1 MTGYARASDLFVA
14 GAGARLSL
22 ATADALTPAGPVLR
36 PSFFSGFVSRPDAVA
51 AALLAVAD
59 VAATSYY
66 DLSARRASLD
76 PVVTASGDRLRFE
89 AFSRCNGVYARFDL
103 LSDGID
109 AGEVGYGTT
118 NVDINPPLRHA
129 LASTQLADLLHL
141 DVGEGGLIVATP
153 AQTHVERP
161 VDLPD
166 RWIRGFAEVP
176 ALAAQM
182 RLVAELD
189 RLPTMTF
196 LASLPS
202 GAPGPTVHYAP
213 GLRGLQPSAV
223 RRESDVRLAGTSRLS
238 AARRVMRFTQR
249 MRAYA
254 HDSGSSGWVLDIPG
268 GRITFMITAEPYRG
282 FSGEGGLLHVLSDAD
297 DDGMSAVAARL
308 AWQPVIDAD
317 AIARETGLTRHRVD
331 GALAVFAVSGRV
343 GFDLVDDAWFH
354 RELPLD
360 PSRVTN
366 DHARLERARQLV
378 SAGQAVL
385 TDGVWRVVADGAVH
399 WVRESG
405 GILHCTCQWH
415 ARYGHS
421 RGPCAH
427 ELAARLLLARPEEG
441 DSDDH

>member
-1 MTGYARASDLFVA
+1 MIGYARASDLSLTA
-14 GAGARLSL
+14 DGARLSL
-22 ATADALTPAGPVLR
+22 ATADALTPAGPVVR

-66 DLSARRASLD
+66 ELSARRASLD

-141 DVGEGGLIVATP
+141 DVGEGGLAVAT
-153 AQTHVERP
+153 AEQTHLERP

-176 ALAAQM
+176 TIAARM
-182 RLVAELD
+182 RLVAEVD

-196 LASLPS
+196 LASLRS

-213 GLRGLQPSAV
+213 GPRGLQPSAV

-238 AARRVMRFTQR
+238 AARRVMRFAHR

-254 HDSGSSGWVLDIPG
+254 HDSGASGWVVDVPG
-268 GRITFMITAEPYRG
+268 GRVTFIITAEPYRG
-282 FSGEGGLLHVLSDAD
+282 FSGEGGLLHALGDVD
-297 DDGMSAVAARL
+297 DDGLSAVAACL

-317 AIARETGLTRHRVD
+317 AIARETSLTRRRVD

-343 GFDLVDDAWFH
+343 GFDLAEGAWFH

-360 PSRVTN
+360 PSRVGG
-366 DHARLERARQLV
+366 DHARLERARELV
-378 SAGQAVL
+378 SSEQTVL
-385 TDGVWRVVADGAVH
+385 TEGMCRVVADGAVH

-405 GILHCTCQWH
+405 GILHCTCRWH

-427 ELAARLLLARPEEG
+427 ELAARLLFASPTQDGRR
-441 DSDDH
+441 